1 MRLLVYMNDCSKN
14 TLFPGEVQYQTREVG
29 LTARAL
35 IPHFIYTHALLINA
49 RGERYLPLVDMTQN
63 L

>member
-1 MRLLVYMNDCSKN
+1 
-14 TLFPGEVQYQTREVG
+14 